1 MPRKRGFMRKFVVS
15 SLIALAMVS
24 WSGCKEPDPNAFE
37 THIASIKDPTGRANG
52 LSGLEALVKNIT
64 SAPGDHKE
72 RLQEFVDKV
81 LPVFEE
87 VWDQVTPEQQVIM
100 LNMLTAVG
108 RPEGANLWIKAL
120 ALDGSD
126 AARKRVLAA
135 LQGVQKARPPA
146 VVDSVVAL
154 MQGLIKDPSK
164 DKGKTNEGELRL
176 ELATT
181 LGELRDKKA
190 TAVLIDAMNQTKENQ
205 PVSVHREAAK
215 ALGMIK
221 DPAAVDALLTV
232 TFRVP
237 DSASTT
243 DISNRAKLAL
253 VSIGEPAVPRLKDM
267 LAGKF
272 TEVNELAQKNDVDL
286 LIVQQTAVGILGA
299 MGTNAAI
306 DELIAFMPQ
315 SDCVPEAAKKPD
327 KKKKKKDEDDEPTEE
342 DAADASLRAFVGNT
356 LGLIGDPRG
365 VAPLCK
371 CINATHNPGDMFPIT
386 EALGRIGGEE
396 AFKCLAETTKSG
408 EYDPEALDNSD
419 FRYQIRWEAAR
430 FAILT
435 ANADQLQPL
444 QDALKAALTTS
455 EPDKPASKKI
465 AEEMPK
471 WDAGLKVLESCKADL
486 ACYKKT
492 LNDQNADWF
501 AREKAAFEVTRLA
514 AGDKAAALEI
524 SKAFKV
530 RNPDARVSMALLVPR
545 VLKGEKC
552 PECAA
557 ALDDVM
563 KGEKGTM
570 DGTLQLSVLTARAAI
585 ARITD

>member
-1 MPRKRGFMRKFVVS
+1 MPRKRGFMRKLVVS
-15 SLIALAMVS
+15 SLFALAMVS
-24 WSGCKEPDPNAFE
+24 WSGCKEADPNAFE
-37 THIASIKDPTGRANG
+37 THITSIKDVNGRANG

-81 LPVFEE
+81 IPVFEE

-126 AARKRVLAA
+126 GARKRVLAA
-135 LQGVQKARPPA
+135 LQGIQKARPPA

-154 MQGLIKDPSK
+154 MQGLVKDPGK

-181 LGELRDKKA
+181 LGELRDKKGVP
-190 TAVLIDAMNQTKENQ
+190 VLIEAMNQTKENQ

-232 TFRVP
+232 SFRVP

-243 DISNRAKLAL
+243 DISNRAKLAI
-253 VSIGEPAVPRLKDM
+253 VQIGEPAVPRLKEM

-299 MGTNAAI
+299 MGSNAAI
-306 DELIAFMPQ
+306 EELIAFMPQ
-315 SDCVPEAAKKPD
+315 ADCVPAPAKPD
-327 KKKKKKDEDDEPTEE
+327 KKKKKKDEEDEPTEE
-342 DAADASLRAFVGNT
+342 DAADASLRAFVANT
-356 LGLIGDPRG
+356 LGLIGDPKG

-371 CINATHNPGDMFPIT
+371 CINATHNPADMYPIT

-396 AFKCLAETTKSG
+396 AFKCLIETTKSG
-408 EYDPEALDNSD
+408 EYDSEALENSEM
-419 FRYQIRWEAAR
+419 RYEIRWQAAR

-435 ANADQLQPL
+435 ATAEQLPAL
-444 QDALKAALTTS
+444 QEALTAAKANN
-455 EPDKPASKKI
+455 DKKTI
-465 AEEMPK
+465 EEMPK
-471 WDAGLKVLESCKADL
+471 WDAGIKVLETCKADVE
-486 ACYKKT
+486 CYKKT
-492 LNDQNADWF
+492 LADLNAHWF
-501 AREKAAFEVTRLA
+501 AREKAAFEIVRLA
-514 AGDKAAALEI
+514 KPGDKSAALEI
-524 SKAFKV
+524 AKAFKV
-530 RNPDARVSMALLVPR
+530 RDPDGRVSMALLVPR
-545 VLKGEKC
+545 MLKGEKC

-570 DGTLQLSVLTARAAI
+570 DGTLQLSVLTARATI

>member
-1 MPRKRGFMRKFVVS
+1 MPRKRGFMRKLVVS
-15 SLIALAMVS
+15 SLLALAMVS

-37 THIASIKDPTGRANG
+37 THIESLKDTTGRANG

-87 VWDQVTPEQQVIM
+87 MWDQVTPEQQVIM

-135 LQGVQKARPPA
+135 LQGIQKARPA
-146 VVDSVVAL
+146 ATVDAVVAL
-154 MQGLIKDPSK
+154 MQGLVKDPGK

-190 TAVLIDAMNQTKENQ
+190 TPVLIEAMNQTKENQ

-243 DISNRAKLAL
+243 DISNRSKLAL
-253 VSIGEPAVPRLKDM
+253 VSIGEPAVPRLKEM

-272 TEVNELAQKNDVDL
+272 TEVNELANKNDVDL

-299 MGTNAAI
+299 MGSSAAL

-315 SDCVPEAAKKPD
+315 ADCVPKPVAKPD
-327 KKKKKKDEDDEPTEE
+327 KKKKKKDEEDEPTEE
-342 DAADASLRAFVGNT
+342 EAADASLRAFVANT
-356 LGLIGDPRG
+356 LGLIGDPKG

-396 AFKCLAETTKSG
+396 AFKCLIETTKTG

-435 ANADQLQPL
+435 ANAEQLNTL
-444 QDALKAALTTS
+444 QEALTAAKANG
-455 EPDKPASKKI
+455 DKKI
-465 AEEMPK
+465 IEELPK
-471 WDAGLKVLESCKADL
+471 WDPGLKVLETCKADL
-486 ACYKKT
+486 ECYKKT
-492 LNDQNADWF
+492 LNDLNADWF
-501 AREKAAFEVTRLA
+501 AREKAAFEVARLA
-514 AGDKAAALEI
+514 PGDKGAALDI
-524 SKAFKV
+524 AKAFKV

-570 DGTLQLSVLTARAAI
+570 DGTLQLSVLTARSTI

>member
-1 MPRKRGFMRKFVVS
+1 MRKLVVS
-15 SLIALAMVS
+15 SLLAFAVLS
-24 WSGCKEPDPNAFE
+24 WSGCKEADPNAFE
-37 THIASIKDPTGRANG
+37 THIASIKDVNGRAAG
-52 LSGLEALVKNIT
+52 LSGLEALVKAIT
-64 SAPGDHKE
+64 SSPGDHKE
-72 RLQEFVDKV
+72 RLDEFVTKV
-81 LPVFEE
+81 IPVFEE
-87 VWDQVTPEQQVIM
+87 VWDQVTPEQQVTM

-135 LQGVQKARPPA
+135 LQGIQKAKPPA
-146 VVDSVVAL
+146 VVDAVVAL
-154 MQGLIKDPSK
+154 MQGLVKDPSK

-190 TAVLIDAMNQTKENQ
+190 VPVLIEAMNQTKENQ

-221 DPAAVDALLTV
+221 DGSATDALLTV

-237 DSASTT
+237 DAPSTT
-243 DISNRAKLAL
+243 DIANRSKLAL
-253 VSIGEPAVPRLKDM
+253 VSIGEPAVPRLKEM

-272 TEVNELAQKNDVDL
+272 TEVNELAQKHDVDL
-286 LIVQQTAVGILGA
+286 LVVQQTAVGILGA

-315 SDCVPEAAKKPD
+315 DDCVAQPAKKPE
-327 KKKKKKDEDDEPTEE
+327 KKKKKDEEEEPDEE
-342 DAADASLRAFVGNT
+342 DAANASLRAFVANT
-356 LGLIGDPRG
+356 LGLIGDPKG
-365 VAPLCK
+365 VPALCK

-386 EALGRIGGEE
+386 EALGRIGGDE
-396 AFKCLAETTKSG
+396 AFKCLAETTKTG

-419 FRYQIRWEAAR
+419 FRYQIRWEAGR
-430 FAILT
+430 FATLVAT
-435 ANADQLQPL
+435 PEQLPAL
-444 QDALKAALTTS
+444 QDAMKGASAAN
-455 EPDKPASKKI
+455 EKKV
-465 AEEMPK
+465 AEEMKK
-471 WDAGLKVLESCKADL
+471 WEPGVKTLETCKADL
-486 ACYKKT
+486 DCYKKV

-501 AREKAAFEVTRLA
+501 AREKAAFEVVRLA
-514 AGDKAAALEI
+514 PPGDKAAALDI
-524 SKAFKV
+524 AKAFKV
-530 RNPDARVSMALLVPR
+530 RNPDARVTMALLVPR
-545 VLKGEKC
+545 VLKGAKC

-563 KGEKGTM
+563 KGEKGSM
-570 DGTLQLSVLTARAAI
+570 DSTLQLSVLTARSSI
-585 ARITD
+585 ARIE

>member
-15 SLIALAMVS
+15 SLLALAMVS

-37 THIASIKDPTGRANG
+37 THIDSIKDPNGRAAG
-52 LSGLEALVKNIT
+52 LSGLEALVKNIA

-108 RPEGANLWIKAL
+108 RPEGANLWNKAL

-135 LQGVQKARPPA
+135 LQGIQKARPPA
-146 VVDSVVAL
+146 VVDAVVAL
-154 MQGLIKDPSK
+154 MDSLVKDPGK

-190 TAVLIDAMNQTKENQ
+190 TPVLIKALEQTKENQ
-205 PVSVHREAAK
+205 PVAVHREAAK

-232 TFRVP
+232 SFRVP
-237 DSASTT
+237 DAASTT

-253 VSIGEPAVPRLKDM
+253 VSIGEPAIPRLKEM
-267 LAGKF
+267 LAGQFKDV
-272 TEVNELAQKNDVDL
+272 TDLANKNDVPL
-286 LIVQQTAVGILGA
+286 LVTQQTAVGIMGA
-299 MGTNAAI
+299 MGSPTAI

-315 SDCVPEAAKKPD
+315 EDCVPEAAKKPD
-327 KKKKKKDEDDEPTEE
+327 KKKKKKDEDEEPTEE
-342 DAADASLRAFVGNT
+342 DVADASLRAFVGNT
-356 LGLIGDPRG
+356 LGLIGDPKG

-371 CINATHNPGDMFPIT
+371 CVNATHNPGDMFPIT
-386 EALGRIGGEE
+386 EAMGRIGGEE
-396 AFKCLAETTKSG
+396 AFKCLIDVTKNG
-408 EYDPEALDNSD
+408 EYDPEALDDSA

-435 ANADQLQPL
+435 AGPDNIPALQE
-444 QDALKAALTTS
+444 ALKAAAANG
-455 EPDKPASKKI
+455 DKKI
-465 AEEMPK
+465 VAEMPK
-471 WDAGLKVLESCKADL
+471 WEPGLKVLETCKADV

-492 LNDQNADWF
+492 LDDQNADWF
-501 AREKAAFEVTRLA
+501 AREKAAYEVARLSP
-514 AGDKAAALEI
+514 GDKAAALEI
-524 SKAFKV
+524 AKAFKV

-570 DGTLQLSVLTARAAI
+570 DGTLQLSVLTARSSI
-585 ARITD
+585 ARIAE

>member
-1 MPRKRGFMRKFVVS
+1 MPPKRGLMLRKLVVS
-15 SLIALAMVS
+15 SLLALAVVS
-24 WSGCKEPDPNAFE
+24 WSGCKEADPNAFE
-37 THIASIKDPTGRANG
+37 THLEKIKDTNGRAAG
-52 LSGLEALVKNIT
+52 LTDLEALVKNVT
-64 SAPGDHKE
+64 SAGPDKNKE
-72 RLQEFVDKV
+72 RIDEFVTKSI
-81 LPVFEE
+81 PVFEE

-100 LNMLTAVG
+100 LNMLTAAG
-108 RPEGANLWIKAL
+108 RPEGANLWNKAL

-135 LQGVQKARPPA
+135 LQGIQKARPPA
-146 VVDSVVAL
+146 VVDATVAL
-154 MQGLIKDPSK
+154 MANLVKDPGK
-164 DKGKTNEGELRL
+164 DKGKQNEGEIRL

-190 TAVLIDAMNQTKENQ
+190 VPVLIDAMNQTKENQ

-237 DSASTT
+237 DAPSTT
-243 DISNRAKLAL
+243 DIANRAKLAI
-253 VSIGEPAVPRLKDM
+253 VSIGEPAVPRLKEM

-272 TEVNELAQKNDVDL
+272 TEVNELAQKHDVDL
-286 LIVQQTAVGILGA
+286 LVVQQTAVGILGA

-306 DELIAFMPQ
+306 EELIAFMPQ
-315 SDCVPEAAKKPD
+315 DDCGVEAKKPD
-327 KKKKKKDEDDEPTEE
+327 KKKKKKDEEEEEPDEE
-342 DAADASLRAFVGNT
+342 DAANASLRAFVANT
-356 LGLIGDPRG
+356 LGLIGDPKG
-365 VAPLCK
+365 VDALCK

-386 EALGRIGGEE
+386 EALGRIGGDA
-396 AFKCLAETTKSG
+396 AFKCLADITKTG

-430 FAILT
+430 FATLVAT
-435 ANADQLQPL
+435 PEQLPTL
-444 QDALKAALTTS
+444 QDAIKGASAAN
-455 EPDKPASKKI
+455 EKKV

-471 WDAGLKVLESCKADL
+471 WDPGIKTLETCKADV
-486 ACYKKT
+486 ACYRKI

-501 AREKAAFEVTRLA
+501 AREKAAYEVARLA
-514 AGDKAAALEI
+514 PGDKSAALDI
-524 SKAFKV
+524 AKAFKV
-530 RNPDARVSMALLVPR
+530 RNPDGRVTMAWLVPR
-545 VLKGEKC
+545 VLKAGDKC

-557 ALDDVM
+557 ALEDVM

-570 DGTLQLSVLTARAAI
+570 DSTLQLSVLTARSTI
-585 ARITD
+585 ARIAE

>member
-1 MPRKRGFMRKFVVS
+1 MPRKRGFMRKLVVS
-15 SLIALAMVS
+15 SLLALAMVS

-37 THIASIKDPTGRANG
+37 THVESLKDTAGRANG

-87 VWDQVTPEQQVIM
+87 IWDQVTPEQQVIM
-100 LNMLTAVG
+100 LNMMTAVG

-135 LQGVQKARPPA
+135 LQGIQKARPA
-146 VVDSVVAL
+146 ATVDAVVAL
-154 MQGLIKDPSK
+154 MQGLVKDPSK

-190 TAVLIDAMNQTKENQ
+190 TPVLIEAMNQTKENQ

-243 DISNRAKLAL
+243 DISNRSKLAL

-272 TEVNELAQKNDVDL
+272 TEVNELANKHDVDL

-299 MGTNAAI
+299 MGTSAAL

-315 SDCVPEAAKKPD
+315 ADCVPKPVAKPD
-327 KKKKKKDEDDEPTEE
+327 KKKKKKDEEDEPTEE
-342 DAADASLRAFVGNT
+342 EAADASLRAFVANT

-365 VAPLCK
+365 VPALCK

-386 EALGRIGGEE
+386 EALGRIGGDE
-396 AFKCLAETTKSG
+396 AFKCLVETTKSG

-435 ANADQLQPL
+435 ANAEQLNTL
-444 QDALKAALTTS
+444 QEALTAAKANG
-455 EPDKPASKKI
+455 DKKI
-465 AEEMPK
+465 LEEMPK
-471 WDAGLKVLESCKADL
+471 WDTGLKVLETCKADL
-486 ACYKKT
+486 ACYRKT

-501 AREKAAFEVTRLA
+501 AREKAAFEVARLA
-514 AGDKAAALEI
+514 PGDKGAALDI
-524 SKAFKV
+524 AKAFKV

-570 DGTLQLSVLTARAAI
+570 DGTLQLSVLTARGSI